1 MIENRTNLEKLNADK
16 EQAFRI
22 FDKYGSF
29 VLLDE
34 EGTQEEI
41 QFVNDYIS
49 SIHAYDPEKSITSAE
64 YDAENILWVEEKRKR
79 SELKEKRRG
88 RENTIEHFF
97 PVCNKH
103 IK

>member
-1 MIENRTNLEKLNADK
+1 MVENRTNLEKLHADK

-41 QFVNDYIS
+41 QLVNDYIS
-49 SIHAYDPEKSITSAE
+49 SAALYDQRKLVGLEK
-64 YDAENILWVEEKRKR
+64 
-79 SELKEKRRG
+79 
-88 RENTIEHFF
+88 
-97 PVCNKH
+97 
-103 IK
+103 